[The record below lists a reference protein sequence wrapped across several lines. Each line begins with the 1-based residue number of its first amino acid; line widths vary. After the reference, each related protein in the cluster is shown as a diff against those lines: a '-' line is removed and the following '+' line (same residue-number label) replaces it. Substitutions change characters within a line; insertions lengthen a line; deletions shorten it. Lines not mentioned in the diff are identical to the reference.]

1 MGAFPIKSLDVSD
14 RMPPSE
20 HPPTAFP
27 LLFRLDSQ
35 SGCRLQKKKKKLV
48 KRQQG
53 PGLEAGV
60 SPGDLPAVPLWAVQ
74 LAWLSISWRGHELV
88 RRVML

>member
-35 SGCRLQKKKKKLV
+35 SGCRLQKKKKMV

-53 PGLEAGV
+53 PALEAGD
-60 SPGDLPAVPLWAVQ
+60 SPGDLPAVPLRAVE
-74 LAWLSISWRGHELV
+74 LAWLSINWRGHKLA
-88 RRVML
+88 R